1 MGGCCSGYTGS
12 KSKPNYKN
20 NDSEKSN
27 ITYIITLLSI
37 HRGEE
42 IESVPDMN
50 QREHLVEDYQP
61 SHNYWIDQECT
72 NPLLTLHEECL
83 E

>member
-12 KSKPNYKN
+12 KSKPNCKN
-20 NDSEKSN
+20 DDLEKSN
-27 ITYIITLLSI
+27 MDNILSI
-37 HRGEE
+37 HKGEKNDC
-42 IESVPDMN
+42 VPDMN
-50 QREHLVEDYQP
+50 QREHLVVDYQP
-61 SHNYWIDQECT
+61 SHNYWIYQECM